1 MSLKTRLVLLAVA
14 LAVTV
19 VVAIS
24 ALYLGTMVDAW
35 STQSLERAELAVQQ
49 AKTSL
54 VDTLQTASKVHRME
68 TVADTKRV
76 WTETVTISP
85 TIAEMLQRI
94 LANTKVL
101 VELQIAGEDGKI
113 LASSNPSRKGGDL
126 PRRTPFAQWRNE
138 WSLKR
143 LVDVF
148 RASQDYEVTVPLG
161 IAEQKNPVFTIQAV
175 VASAFLRNELE
186 PSIGALAWLSA
197 GALALSIFLGLVA
210 ASLALR
216 PLARISAT
224 LDRINKGEFEEAEI
238 ARVRSGEF
246 AIVESK
252 LTVLGLRDAEARR
265 ELATR
270 LDGPSRLAALGHLT
284 SGVAHEIKNPLNAIA
299 LRVELLRERL
309 RDSDSP
315 ELDSEITIIAREVN
329 RLDRVVKTFLDFAR
343 PVTVQFQRLD
353 LSMLAGDVAQLVQ
366 PQAVTQ
372 HIELIFKAPQEP
384 CWIRGDADLLRQA
397 ILNVVVNGIDAMA
410 GATAKS
416 GALLAITLEAVE
428 GNIELTVSDQGPG
441 IPPDVK
447 AKVFQLFFTTKDKGS
462 GIGLAMTYR
471 AMQLHNGTIEIT
483 DSPGKGTTF
492 RLRFPRVDAPIPAVE
507 AHA

>member
-1 MSLKTRLVLLAVA
+1 MSLKTRLVLLVVA

-35 STQSLERAELAVQQ
+35 SSQSLERADLAVQQ
-49 AKTSL
+49 AKASL
-54 VDTLQTASKVHRME
+54 LDALETASKVHRME

-85 TIAEMLQRI
+85 TISDMLQRI
-94 LANTKVL
+94 LTNTKEL
-101 VELQIAGEDGKI
+101 VEIQIAGEDGKI
-113 LASSNPSRKGGDL
+113 LVSSNPSRRGTDL
-126 PRRTPFAQWRNE
+126 PRLKRFALWRNE

-143 LVDVF
+143 LFDVF
-148 RASQDYEVTVPLG
+148 TARQDYEITVPLG
-161 IAEQKNPVFTIQAV
+161 IAEQQNPVFTIQAV
-175 VASAFLRNELE
+175 VASVFLRNELE
-186 PSIGALAWLSA
+186 PRIGALAWLSA
-197 GALALSIFLGLVA
+197 GALTLSVFLGLVA
-210 ASLALR
+210 ASLAMQ
-216 PLARISAT
+216 PLTRISQT
-224 LDRINKGEFEEAEI
+224 LDRINKGEFEEAESER
-238 ARVRSGEF
+238 ARHGEF
-246 AIVESK
+246 ALVENK

-309 RDSDSP
+309 RESSSP
-315 ELDSEITIIAREVN
+315 ELDNEINIIAREVN

-343 PVTVQFQRLD
+343 PVTVQFQSLD
-353 LSMLAGDVAQLVQ
+353 VAALTGDVAQLVQ

-372 HIELIFKAPQEP
+372 NIELTFEAPKEP

-397 ILNVVVNGIDAMA
+397 ILNVVVNGLDAMA
-410 GATAKS
+410 GAAPKS
-416 GALLAITLEAVE
+416 GAKLAISLVAGDET
-428 GNIELTVSDQGPG
+428 IDLTVADQGPG
-441 IPPDVK
+441 IPEEIRK
-447 AKVFQLFFTTKDKGS
+447 KVFQLFFTTKEKGS
-462 GIGLAMTYR
+462 GIGLAMTFR
-471 AMQLHNGTIEIT
+471 AVQLHNGTIEIA
-483 DSPGKGTTF
+483 DSLGNGSTF
-492 RLRFPRVDAPIPAVE
+492 HLRFPRVEAPGPADE

>member
-1 MSLKTRLVLLAVA
+1 
-14 LAVTV
+14 
-19 VVAIS
+19 
-24 ALYLGTMVDAW
+24 
-35 STQSLERAELAVQQ
+35 
-49 AKTSL
+49 
-54 VDTLQTASKVHRME
+54 
-68 TVADTKRV
+68 
-76 WTETVTISP
+76 
-85 TIAEMLQRI
+85 
-94 LANTKVL
+94 
-101 VELQIAGEDGKI
+101 
-113 LASSNPSRKGGDL
+113 
-126 PRRTPFAQWRNE
+126 
-138 WSLKR
+138 
-143 LVDVF
+143 
-148 RASQDYEVTVPLG
+148 
-161 IAEQKNPVFTIQAV
+161 